1 LGFPDQ
7 PTIAATAIKPH
18 PGAPPA
24 SGHVSAMDST
34 STQPSATIYYDGAC
48 PICSR
53 EIAQYR
59 KAEGGDRL
67 AFVDVSTCAAEV
79 LGPDLS
85 RNAALSRMHVRR
97 ADGTLASGAAAF
109 AELWQQ
115 LPKLAWA
122 GRIASSTLVLP
133 VLEVGYRAFLMIRR
147 LWRR

>member
-1 LGFPDQ
+1 
-7 PTIAATAIKPH
+7 
-18 PGAPPA
+18 
-24 SGHVSAMDST
+24 MDRT
-34 STQPSATIYYDGAC
+34 STQPQATVYYDGAC

-59 KAEGGDRL
+59 KAEGGERL
-67 AFVDVSTCAAEV
+67 AFVDVSTCGAEV

-85 RNAALSRMHVRR
+85 REAALARMHVRR

-122 GRIASSTLVLP
+122 GRIASSALVLP
-133 VLEVGYRAFLMIRR
+133 VLELGYRAFLRVRR
-147 LWRR
+147 LWRS

>member
-1 LGFPDQ
+1 MN
-7 PTIAATAIKPH
+7 
-18 PGAPPA
+18 
-24 SGHVSAMDST
+24 SA

-67 AFVDVSTCAAEV
+67 AFVDVSTCGAEA

-85 RNAALSRMHVRR
+85 RDAALARMHVRR

-122 GRIASSTLVLP
+122 GRIASSALVLP
-133 VLEVGYRAFLMIRR
+133 VLEVGYHAFLRIRR

>member
-1 LGFPDQ
+1 LDFPDQ
-7 PTIAATAIKPH
+7 PIVGASAIERH
-18 PGAPPA
+18 PGEPQAA
-24 SGHVSAMDST
+24 GHVSAMDRT

-67 AFVDVSTCAAEV
+67 AFVDVSTCGAEA

-85 RNAALSRMHVRR
+85 REAALARMHVRR

-115 LPKLAWA
+115 LPRLAWA
-122 GRIASSTLVLP
+122 GRIASSALVLP
-133 VLEVGYRAFLMIRR
+133 VLEVGYRAFLRVRR
-147 LWRR
+147 LWRQ